1 MSAGRIDWTGIEGL
15 VGRELGLSDWVT
27 VDQGRIDRFADATD
41 DRQWIHVDV
50 ERAKRESPL
59 GSTIAHGF
67 LTLSLLA
74 RFGYELGLVP
84 PEGAHLLNYGLDRV
98 RFMAPVKAGARVRDR
113 VVLLKVEEKGP
124 GRKLVTTRHTV
135 EIEGEKKPAMVAD
148 SLVMLVEEPPRP
160 APVVAP
166 PSS

>member
-1 MSAGRIDWTGIEGL
+1 MSVGRIDWTGIEGL
-15 VGRELGLSDWVT
+15 VGRELGVSDWVS
-27 VDQGRIDRFADATD
+27 VDQRRIDRFAEATD

-59 GSTIAHGF
+59 GSTIAHGY

-84 PEGAHLLNYGLDRV
+84 PEGTHLLNYGLDRV
-98 RFMAPVKAGARVRDR
+98 RFMAPVKAGARIRDR
-113 VVLLKVEEKGP
+113 VVLLKVQDKGP

-135 EIEGEKKPAMVAD
+135 EIEGEKKPAMVAE
-148 SLVMLVEEPPRP
+148 SLVMLVGR
-160 APVVAP
+160 
-166 PSS
+166 